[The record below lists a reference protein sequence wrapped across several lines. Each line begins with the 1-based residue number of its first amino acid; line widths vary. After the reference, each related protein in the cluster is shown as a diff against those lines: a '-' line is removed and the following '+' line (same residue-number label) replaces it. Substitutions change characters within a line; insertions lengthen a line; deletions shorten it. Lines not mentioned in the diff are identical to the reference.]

1 MARSSKHPIAV
12 QLKGRSAALTIAV
25 VTCLVFAIAIG
36 LRLSTRGEALSHRV
50 VVAVQGCGG
59 SCDEQLARALSKHLR
74 SLGFDAVAPSGLGS
88 ADDARRFARTH
99 GARFGV
105 GVVIA
110 VEDRAALLQTERTQ
124 IGANALAYV
133 LDSVS
138 DEPPRPAQ
146 VLRGLEEGDDGT
158 TALRLLATRLTTGLF
173 PGIASALLASE
184 PVRALEQDP
193 SGLEQQAA
201 ALELKRKRHDLE
213 AREAA
218 MREYRLH
225 CEHNDELLA
234 AASRNDGGRC
244 VSRGCAE
251 EYLVGVLPGGDAA
264 IVHDSSDTPL
274 FPLASDSTAR
284 AFSSVEKLWLVPRDG
299 ERKLLV
305 EAANFYS
312 RPALSRDG
320 STLAFIE
327 QRLGRARLYA
337 LDLRSGARTQLYA
350 VDQPKHLSSPELSPD
365 GKRVLFYELDPS
377 RHSTLYVLATGTAPA
392 LRGGASRAGGAQPL
406 ALLAELI
413 IDARF
418 VELALARGEAPRTL
432 IAALASSPTR
442 VPEIDDAAQREG
454 ALVLDFESPDSALG
468 PEGPRPELVL
478 LDPSSG
484 AVLVRTTL
492 IDHRVRGLGGSHGGA
507 LLLSWQDS
515 RCGFARW
522 TPDAPVAWTT
532 TRLCPK
538 HIAIGPSGVYAH
550 ALLSEHPASRQ
561 LVRIDVEGGKIEVL
575 TKGNAD
581 VQNPMPAAATDRIA
595 YERVLPR
602 KYGELQHVAVCFDER

>member
-1 MARSSKHPIAV
+1 MARTSKPSVPARSLRAAPLAV

-25 VTCLVFAIAIG
+25 VTCIVFAVAIA

-50 VVAVQGCGG
+50 VVAVQGCGRN
-59 SCDEQLARALSKHLR
+59 CDEQLARALSKHLR
-74 SLGFDAVAPSGLGS
+74 AIGFDAVAPAGLGS
-88 ADDARRFARTH
+88 VDDARQFAREH

-110 VEDRAALLQTERTQ
+110 VEDRAALQRRERTQ

-133 LDSVS
+133 RDAVS
-138 DEPPRPAQ
+138 NEAPPAL
-146 VLRGLEEGDDGT
+146 VLRGLEEGADGT

-184 PVRALEQDP
+184 PVRALEDDA
-193 SGLEQQAA
+193 SGLEQQKA
-201 ALELKRKRHDLE
+201 ALELKRKRHDML

-234 AASRNDGGRC
+234 SASRNDGGRC

-251 EYLVGVLPGGDAA
+251 EYLVGVLPGGEAA

-274 FPLASDSTAR
+274 FALASDSTAR

-320 STLAFIE
+320 GTLAFIE
-327 QRLGRARLYA
+327 QRLGQARLYA
-337 LDLRSGARTQLYA
+337 LDLHGNARRQLYA
-350 VDQPKHLSSPELSPD
+350 VDPPRHLSSPELSPD
-365 GKRVLFYELDPS
+365 GKRVLFYELDRGS
-377 RHSTLYVLATGTAPA
+377 HATVYVLATSSP
-392 LRGGASRAGGAQPL
+392 GAKPL
-406 ALLAELI
+406 ALLSDTVV
-413 IDARF
+413 DARF
-418 VELALARGEAPRTL
+418 VELVLARGEAPRTV
-432 IAALASSPTR
+432 IAALVSSAPR
-442 VPEIDDAAQREG
+442 VPEIDAEAQREG
-454 ALVLDFESPDSALG
+454 AQVIDFESPDSALG
-468 PEGPRPELVL
+468 AEGPRPELVL

-484 AVLVRTTL
+484 ATLLRVPL
-492 IDHRVRGLGGSHGGA
+492 IDHRVRGLGGMYGAA
-507 LLLSWQDS
+507 LLLSWQDTG
-515 RCGFARW
+515 CGFARW
-522 TPDAPVAWTT
+522 SPGAPVLWTT

-538 HIAIGPSGVYAH
+538 HIAVGPGGVYAH
-550 ALLSEHPASRQ
+550 ALLSEQPGSRQ
-561 LVRIDVEGGKIEVL
+561 LVRIDVERGAIEVL
-575 TKGNAD
+575 TKGNEDA
-581 VQNPMPAAATDRIA
+581 QNPTPAAGSERLA